1 MTPLLA
7 ATAVILGYALLCW
20 GLPFGRCFRCKKT
33 GTRPRLITRRLT
45 TCRRCKGSGL
55 RLRYGRAAFNYLAQ
69 VHADATARNRA
80 NQPTGGTR

>member
-7 ATAVILGYALLCW
+7 ATTLITGYAALCW
-20 GLPFGRCFRCKKT
+20 LLPFGRCYLCRKT

-55 RLRYGRAAFNYLAQ
+55 RLRHGRRAFNYLARI
-69 VHADATARNRA
+69 HADATTR
-80 NQPTGGTR
+80 PTTPGGPR